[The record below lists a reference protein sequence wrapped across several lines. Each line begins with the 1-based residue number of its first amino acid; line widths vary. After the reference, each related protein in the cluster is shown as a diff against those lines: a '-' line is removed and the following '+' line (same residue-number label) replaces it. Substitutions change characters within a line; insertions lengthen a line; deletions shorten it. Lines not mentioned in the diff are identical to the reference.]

1 MTSFAITPS
10 SHAPGQPSTLHLLGR
25 FSEAYTGA
33 ERELLDIRRLLQGR
47 RPVKLW
53 SDVPLHPSY
62 AGQDIAVVQP
72 FAQQFPRGG
81 ALLIAGV
88 HMRPGIWMKYA
99 KFEQVILFYNLAN
112 HAQLFAAME
121 SLRDSTG
128 VDPELVFVSKM
139 LQLSVGLPGR
149 ISRSLMD
156 VQPFLAVAD
165 ERLAQAATPPGA
177 TGRPFTV
184 GRVSR
189 DAPDKHHPQDPA
201 LYRMLASRGVRVRIM
216 GGTCLAPALEG
227 VEGVELLPAGAES
240 TPDFYRSLDAFFY
253 RTGASTEAYG
263 RVVVEAM
270 AAGLPVV
277 AHVRGGYA
285 EVMEDGASGRLIQ
298 SQEQAYDAV
307 MGLAADPGLCRSM
320 GEAGR
325 RQALAVHGPE
335 ATQREMAFYL
345 GPAAAA

>member
-1 MTSFAITPS
+1 MNAPATVS
-10 SHAPGQPSTLHLLGR
+10 SLPASGQPSTLHLLGR

-53 SDVPLHPSY
+53 SDVPVHPSY
-62 AGQDIAVVQP
+62 AGQGITAIQP
-72 FAQQFPRGG
+72 FAQQFPRDG

-112 HAQLFAAME
+112 HSQLFTAIE

-128 VDPELVFVSKM
+128 ADPELVFVSKM

-156 VQPFLAVAD
+156 VQPFLAMAD
-165 ERLAQAATPPGA
+165 DRFAQAPAPDVA
-177 TGRPFTV
+177 GRPFTV

-189 DAPDKHHPQDPA
+189 DAPDKHHPEDPA
-201 LYRMLASRGVRVRIM
+201 LYRMLASRGLRVRIM
-216 GGTCLAPALEG
+216 GGTCLATALAG

-270 AAGLPVV
+270 ATGLPVV

-285 EVMEDGASGRLIQ
+285 EVMEDGVSGLLIQ

-307 MGLAADPGLCRSM
+307 MLLAADPGLRRSM

-335 ATQREMAFYL
+335 ATQREMAFYC
-345 GPAAAA
+345 GPAVAA

>member
-1 MTSFAITPS
+1 MNAATASPLPAS
-10 SHAPGQPSTLHLLGR
+10 GQPSTLHLLGR

-33 ERELLDIRRLLQGR
+33 ERELLDIRRMLQGR

-53 SDVPLHPSY
+53 SDVPVHPSY
-62 AGQDIAVVQP
+62 AGQGITAIQP
-72 FAQQFPRGG
+72 FAHQFPKDG

-88 HMRPGIWMKYA
+88 HMRPGVWLKYT
-99 KFEQVILFYNLAN
+99 KFEQLILFYNLAN
-112 HAQLFAAME
+112 HAQLFAAIE
-121 SLRDSTG
+121 GLRDSTG
-128 VDPELVFVSKM
+128 VDPELVFVSKL

-149 ISRSLMD
+149 VSRSLMD

-165 ERLAQAATPPGA
+165 ERFARGAAD
-177 TGRPFTV
+177 RPFTL

-189 DAPDKHHPQDPA
+189 DAPDKHHPEDPA
-201 LYRMLASRGVRVRIM
+201 LYRMLASRGLRVRIM
-216 GGTCLAPALEG
+216 GGTCLAPALAG
-227 VEGVELLPAGAES
+227 VEGIELLPAGAES
-240 TPDFYRSLDAFFY
+240 APDFYRSLDAFFY

-270 AAGLPVV
+270 ASGLPVV

-285 EVMEDGASGRLIQ
+285 EVMDDGVSGRLIQ
-298 SQEQAYDAV
+298 SQEEAYDAV
-307 MGLAADPGLCRSM
+307 MRLAADAALCRSM

-325 RQALAVHGPE
+325 LQALAVHGPQ

-345 GPAAAA
+345 A

>member
-1 MTSFAITPS
+1 M
-10 SHAPGQPSTLHLLGR
+10 HLLGR

-33 ERELLDIRRLLQGR
+33 ERELLDIRRMLQGR

-53 SDVPLHPSY
+53 SDVPPHPSY
-62 AGQDIAVVQP
+62 AGQGITTIQP
-72 FAQQFPRGG
+72 FARQFPRDG

-88 HMRPGIWMKYA
+88 HMRPGIWLKYA
-99 KFEQVILFYNLAN
+99 KFEQITLFYNLAN
-112 HAQLFAAME
+112 HAQLFAAIE
-121 SLRDSTG
+121 SLRESTG
-128 VDPELVFVSKM
+128 VDPDLVFVSKM

-149 ISRSLMD
+149 VSRSLLD
-156 VQPFLAVAD
+156 VQPFVEVA
-165 ERLAQAATPPGA
+165 ERRFAQAPVTGA
-177 TGRPFTV
+177 MSRPFTV

-189 DAPDKHHPQDPA
+189 DALDKHHPEDPA
-201 LYRMLASRGVRVRIM
+201 LYRLLASRGLRVRIM
-216 GGTCLAPALEG
+216 GGTCLAPALAG
-227 VEGVELLPAGAES
+227 AEGVELLPAGAES
-240 TPDFYRSLDAFFY
+240 TPDFYHSLDGFFY

-285 EVMEDGASGRLIQ
+285 EVMENGVSGLLIQ
-298 SQEQAYDAV
+298 SQEEAYDAV
-307 MGLAADPGLCRSM
+307 MRLAADAGLCRSM

-325 RQALAVHGPE
+325 QQALAVHGPE

-345 GPAAAA
+345 EPVAQGALKMAVPVNEPEGDRAPL

>member
-1 MTSFAITPS
+1 MN
-10 SHAPGQPSTLHLLGR
+10 APATASPLPPIGQPSTLHLLGR

-33 ERELLDIRRLLQGR
+33 ERELLDIRRMLQGR

-53 SDVPLHPSY
+53 SDVLPHPSY
-62 AGQDIAVVQP
+62 AGQGITAIQP
-72 FAQQFPRGG
+72 FAQQFPRSG

-88 HMRPGIWMKYA
+88 HMRPGIWLKYA
-99 KFEQVILFYNLAN
+99 KFEQIILFYNLAN

-128 VDPELVFVSKM
+128 VDPDLVFVSKM

-165 ERLAQAATPPGA
+165 QRLAQAATRGA
-177 TGRPFTV
+177 AGRPFTV

-189 DAPDKHHPQDPA
+189 DAPDKHHPEDPA
-201 LYRMLASRGVRVRIM
+201 LYRMLASRGLRVRIM
-216 GGTCLAPALEG
+216 GGTCLAPALQG
-227 VEGVELLPAGAES
+227 VESIELLPAGAES

-270 AAGLPVV
+270 ASGLPVV

-285 EVMEDGASGRLIQ
+285 EVMEDGVSGRLVQ

-307 MGLAADPGLCRSM
+307 MQLAADPGLCRSM

-345 GPAAAA
+345 GPAPTA